1 MKINKKFLQV
11 IAAFQI
17 LFFHLWAPLTST
29 QIEQFILKTAY
40 VGVDM
45 FFFLSA
51 YSLAGREI
59 DYVPFLKDR
68 VLKMYAKFAFFV
80 LIMALFTKSYGV
92 IRAVKSLTLI
102 EFFQKGGGA
111 FLWFIPAILIFYML
125 YPLFLKWNSRLKVL
139 WVLLIW
145 IALSVISEY
154 AFSYTAVFIFTNRIP
169 VILTGY
175 LFKTYCNEKL
185 DEANNNDIACD
196 EQRNTAKRNNTSSYV
211 ECEIDKHSGTNIQFL
226 RRSWIVLILIGTL
239 LLYMYGFKVR
249 LNFPI
254 KDMFYVLAIP
264 TVLGLAI
271 LSGHIKKSALIDAL
285 GSLTLELYAVQMIFG
300 QKILISF
307 YNLFE
312 KNALLTNL
320 AVTFVM
326 FLMAF
331 VLSKLTGVIDKKRA
345 IV

>member
-1 MKINKKFLQV
+1 MTINKKFLQV

-68 VLKMYAKFAFFV
+68 VLKLYAKFAFFT
-80 LIMALFTKSYGV
+80 LIMALFSKSFGV
-92 IRAVKSLTLI
+92 IRVVKSLTII

-111 FLWFIPAILIFYML
+111 FLWFIPAILILYII
-125 YPLFLKWNSRLKVL
+125 YPLFLKWNSRFKVI

-145 IALSVISEY
+145 LIAGVFSEHVL
-154 AFSYTAVFIFTNRIP
+154 SYTTVFIFTNRIP
-169 VILTGY
+169 VILAGY
-175 LFKTYCNEKL
+175 LFKTYCTH
-185 DEANNNDIACD
+185 NNN
-196 EQRNTAKRNNTSSYV
+196 
-211 ECEIDKHSGTNIQFL
+211 L
-226 RRSWIVLILIGTL
+226 RRSFIVLIPLGVL
-239 LLYMYGFKVR
+239 LLHMYGFKVR

-264 TVLGLAI
+264 TVLGLVT
-271 LSGHIKKSALIDAL
+271 LSSYVKKYAVTESL
-285 GSLTLELYAVQMIFG
+285 GSITLELYAVQMIFG
-300 QKILISF
+300 QRILMWA
-307 YNLFE
+307 YNVFN
-312 KNALLTNL
+312 KNALLTNI
-320 AVTFVM
+320 FV
-326 FLMAF
+326 
-331 VLSKLTGVIDKKRA
+331 TGVMLLLAYIISYVIKRCERL
-345 IV
+345 IIK

>member
-1 MKINKKFLQV
+1 MTINKKFLQV

-68 VLKMYAKFAFFV
+68 VLKLYAKFAFFV
-80 LIMALFTKSYGV
+80 LIMALFSKSFGV
-92 IRAVKSLTLI
+92 IRAVKSLTFI

-111 FLWFIPAILIFYML
+111 FLWFIPAILILYII
-125 YPLFLKWNSRLKVL
+125 YPLFLKWNSRFKVI

-145 IALSVISEY
+145 LTGSVFAEHVL
-154 AFSYTAVFIFTNRIP
+154 SYTAVFIFTNRIP
-169 VILTGY
+169 VILAGY
-175 LFKTYCNEKL
+175 LFKTYCTK
-185 DEANNNDIACD
+185 NNN
-196 EQRNTAKRNNTSSYV
+196 
-211 ECEIDKHSGTNIQFL
+211 L
-226 RRSWIVLILIGTL
+226 RRSFIVLIPLGVL

-264 TVLGLAI
+264 SVLGLVT
-271 LSGHIKKSALIDAL
+271 LSSYVKKYAVTESL
-285 GSLTLELYAVQMIFG
+285 GSITLELYAVQMIFG
-300 QKILISF
+300 QQILIWA
-307 YNLFE
+307 YNVFN
-312 KNALLTNL
+312 KNALLTNI
-320 AVTFVM
+320 FV
-326 FLMAF
+326 
-331 VLSKLTGVIDKKRA
+331 TGVMLLLAYIISYVIKRGERL
-345 IV
+345 IIK

>member
-1 MKINKKFLQV
+1 MTINKKFLQV

-68 VLKMYAKFAFFV
+68 VLKLYAKFAFFV
-80 LIMALFTKSYGV
+80 LIMALFSKSFGV
-92 IRAVKSLTLI
+92 IRAVKSLTFI

-111 FLWFIPAILIFYML
+111 FLWFIPAIFILYII
-125 YPLFLKWNSRLKVL
+125 YPLFLKWNSRLKVI

-145 IALSVISEY
+145 LVAGVFSEHVL
-154 AFSYTAVFIFTNRIP
+154 SYTAVFIFTNRIP
-169 VILTGY
+169 VILAGY
-175 LFKTYCNEKL
+175 LFKTYCTE
-185 DEANNNDIACD
+185 NNNL
-196 EQRNTAKRNNTSSYV
+196 R
-211 ECEIDKHSGTNIQFL
+211 HSF
-226 RRSWIVLILIGTL
+226 IVLIPLGAL

-264 TVLGLAI
+264 SVIGLVM
-271 LSGHIKKSALIDAL
+271 LSSYVKKCAVTDSL
-285 GSLTLELYAVQMIFG
+285 GSITLELYAVQMIFG
-300 QKILISF
+300 QRILMWA
-307 YNLFE
+307 YNVFN
-312 KNALLTNL
+312 KNALLTNI
-320 AVTFVM
+320 FV
-326 FLMAF
+326 
-331 VLSKLTGVIDKKRA
+331 TGVMLLLAYIISYVIKRGERL
-345 IV
+345 IIK

>member
-1 MKINKKFLQV
+1 MTINKKFLQV

-68 VLKMYAKFAFFV
+68 VLKLYAKFAFFT
-80 LIMALFTKSYGV
+80 LIMALLSKSFGV
-92 IRAVKSLTLI
+92 IRAVKSLTFI

-111 FLWFIPAILIFYML
+111 FLWFIPAILILYII
-125 YPLFLKWNSRLKVL
+125 YPLFLKWNSRFKVI

-145 IALSVISEY
+145 LTGSVFAEHVL
-154 AFSYTAVFIFTNRIP
+154 SYTAVFIFTNRIP
-169 VILTGY
+169 VILAGY
-175 LFKTYCNEKL
+175 LFKTYCTK
-185 DEANNNDIACD
+185 NNN
-196 EQRNTAKRNNTSSYV
+196 
-211 ECEIDKHSGTNIQFL
+211 L
-226 RRSWIVLILIGTL
+226 RRSFIVLIPLGAL
-239 LLYMYGFKVR
+239 LLHMYGFKVR

-264 TVLGLAI
+264 TVLGLVT
-271 LSGHIKKSALIDAL
+271 LSSYVKKYAVTESL
-285 GSLTLELYAVQMIFG
+285 GSITLELYAVQMIFG
-300 QKILISF
+300 QRILIWA
-307 YNLFE
+307 YNVFN
-312 KNALLTNL
+312 KNALLTNI
-320 AVTFVM
+320 FV
-326 FLMAF
+326 
-331 VLSKLTGVIDKKRA
+331 TGVMLLLAYIISHVIKRGERL
-345 IV
+345 IIK

>member
-1 MKINKKFLQV
+1 MTINKKFLQV

-68 VLKMYAKFAFFV
+68 VLKLYAKFAFFV
-80 LIMALFTKSYGV
+80 LIMALFSKSFGV
-92 IRAVKSLTLI
+92 IRAVKSLTFI

-111 FLWFIPAILIFYML
+111 FLWFIPAILILYII
-125 YPLFLKWNSRLKVL
+125 YPLFLKWNSRFKVI

-145 IALSVISEY
+145 LIAGVFSEHVL
-154 AFSYTAVFIFTNRIP
+154 SYTAVFIFTNRIP
-169 VILTGY
+169 VILAGY
-175 LFKTYCNEKL
+175 LFKTYCTGNC
-185 DEANNNDIACD
+185 DAIMSDNNKMN
-196 EQRNTAKRNNTSSYV
+196 RT
-211 ECEIDKHSGTNIQFL
+211 IQIL
-226 RRSWIVLILIGTL
+226 RRSWILLIPLGAL

-264 TVLGLAI
+264 SVIGLVM
-271 LSGHIKKSALIDAL
+271 LSSYVKKYAVTESL
-285 GSLTLELYAVQMIFG
+285 GSITLELYAVQMIFG
-300 QKILISF
+300 QRILIWA
-307 YNLFE
+307 YNMFN
-312 KNALLTNL
+312 KNALLTDVFVTVVMLLL
-320 AVTFVM
+320 AYII
-326 FLMAF
+326 
-331 VLSKLTGVIDKKRA
+331 SYVIKRGERL
-345 IV
+345 IIK

>member
-1 MKINKKFLQV
+1 MTINKKFLQV

-68 VLKMYAKFAFFV
+68 VLKLYAKFAFFV
-80 LIMALFTKSYGV
+80 LIMALFSKSFGV
-92 IRAVKSLTLI
+92 IRAVKSLTFI

-111 FLWFIPAILIFYML
+111 FLWFIPAILIFYAV
-125 YPLFLKWNSRLKVL
+125 YPLFLKWNSRLKVI

-145 IALSVISEY
+145 LTGSVFAEHVL
-154 AFSYTAVFIFTNRIP
+154 SYTAVFIFTNRIP
-169 VILTGY
+169 VILAGY
-175 LFKTYCNEKL
+175 LFKTYCTK
-185 DEANNNDIACD
+185 NNN
-196 EQRNTAKRNNTSSYV
+196 
-211 ECEIDKHSGTNIQFL
+211 L
-226 RRSWIVLILIGTL
+226 RRSFIVLIPLGVL

-264 TVLGLAI
+264 SVLGLVT
-271 LSGHIKKSALIDAL
+271 LSSYVKKYAVTESL
-285 GSLTLELYAVQMIFG
+285 GSITLELYAVQMIFG
-300 QKILISF
+300 QRILIF
-307 YNLFE
+307 AYNIFN
-312 KNALLTNL
+312 KNALLTNI
-320 AVTFVM
+320 FV
-326 FLMAF
+326 
-331 VLSKLTGVIDKKRA
+331 TGVMLLLTYIISYVIKRGERL
-345 IV
+345 IIK

>member
-1 MKINKKFLQV
+1 MTINKKFLQV

-68 VLKMYAKFAFFV
+68 VLKLYAKFAFFV
-80 LIMALFTKSYGV
+80 LIMALFSKSFGV
-92 IRAVKSLTLI
+92 IRAVKSLMFI

-111 FLWFIPAILIFYML
+111 FLWFIPAILIFYAV
-125 YPLFLKWNSRLKVL
+125 YPLFLRWNSRLKVI

-145 IALSVISEY
+145 LTGSVFAEHVL
-154 AFSYTAVFIFTNRIP
+154 SYTAVFIFTNRIP
-169 VILTGY
+169 VILAGY
-175 LFKTYCNEKL
+175 LFKTYCTH
-185 DEANNNDIACD
+185 NNN
-196 EQRNTAKRNNTSSYV
+196 
-211 ECEIDKHSGTNIQFL
+211 L
-226 RRSWIVLILIGTL
+226 RRSFIVLIPLGAL

-264 TVLGLAI
+264 SVLGLVT
-271 LSGHIKKSALIDAL
+271 LSSYVKKYALLDSL
-285 GSLTLELYAVQMIFG
+285 GSITLELYAVQMIFG
-300 QKILISF
+300 QRILIWA
-307 YNLFE
+307 YNVFN
-312 KNALLTNL
+312 KNALLTNI
-320 AVTFVM
+320 FV
-326 FLMAF
+326 
-331 VLSKLTGVIDKKRA
+331 TGVMLLLAYIISYVIKRGERL
-345 IV
+345 IIK

>member
-1 MKINKKFLQV
+1 MTINKKFLQV

-68 VLKMYAKFAFFV
+68 VLKLYAKFAFFT
-80 LIMALFTKSYGV
+80 LIMALFSKSFGV
-92 IRAVKSLTLI
+92 IRVVKSLTLI

-111 FLWFIPAILIFYML
+111 FLWFIPAILILYII
-125 YPLFLKWNSRLKVL
+125 YPLFLKWNSRFKVI

-145 IALSVISEY
+145 LIAGVFSEHVL
-154 AFSYTAVFIFTNRIP
+154 SYTTVFIFTNRIP
-169 VILTGY
+169 VILAGY
-175 LFKTYCNEKL
+175 LFKTYCTH
-185 DEANNNDIACD
+185 NNN
-196 EQRNTAKRNNTSSYV
+196 
-211 ECEIDKHSGTNIQFL
+211 L
-226 RRSWIVLILIGTL
+226 RRSFIVLIPLGVL
-239 LLYMYGFKVR
+239 LLHMYGFKVR

-264 TVLGLAI
+264 TVLGLVT
-271 LSGHIKKSALIDAL
+271 LSSYVKKYAVTESL
-285 GSLTLELYAVQMIFG
+285 GSITLELYAVQMIFG
-300 QKILISF
+300 QRILMWA
-307 YNLFE
+307 YNVFN
-312 KNALLTNL
+312 KNALLTNI
-320 AVTFVM
+320 FV
-326 FLMAF
+326 
-331 VLSKLTGVIDKKRA
+331 TGVMLLLAYIISYVIKRCERL
-345 IV
+345 IIK

>member
-1 MKINKKFLQV
+1 MTINKKFLQV

-68 VLKMYAKFAFFV
+68 VLKLYAKFAFFV
-80 LIMALFTKSYGV
+80 LIMALFSKSFGV
-92 IRAVKSLTLI
+92 IRAVKSLTFI

-111 FLWFIPAILIFYML
+111 FLWFIPAILIFYAV
-125 YPLFLKWNSRLKVL
+125 YPLFLKWNSRFKVI

-145 IALSVISEY
+145 LTGSVFAEHVL
-154 AFSYTAVFIFTNRIP
+154 SYTAVFIFTNRIP
-169 VILTGY
+169 VILAGY
-175 LFKTYCNEKL
+175 LFKTYCTK
-185 DEANNNDIACD
+185 NNN
-196 EQRNTAKRNNTSSYV
+196 
-211 ECEIDKHSGTNIQFL
+211 L
-226 RRSWIVLILIGTL
+226 RRSFIVLIPLGVL

-264 TVLGLAI
+264 SVLGLVT
-271 LSGHIKKSALIDAL
+271 LSSYVKKYAVTESL
-285 GSLTLELYAVQMIFG
+285 GSITLELYAVQMIFG
-300 QKILISF
+300 QRILIWA
-307 YNLFE
+307 YNVFN
-312 KNALLTNL
+312 KNALLTNI
-320 AVTFVM
+320 FV
-326 FLMAF
+326 
-331 VLSKLTGVIDKKRA
+331 TGVMLLLAYIISYVIKRGERL
-345 IV
+345 IIK

>member
-1 MKINKKFLQV
+1 MTINKKFLQV

-68 VLKMYAKFAFFV
+68 VLKLYAKFAFFT
-80 LIMALFTKSYGV
+80 LIMALFSKSFGV
-92 IRAVKSLTLI
+92 IRVVKSLTLI

-111 FLWFIPAILIFYML
+111 FLWFIPAILILYII
-125 YPLFLKWNSRLKVL
+125 YPLFLKWNSRFKVI

-145 IALSVISEY
+145 LIAGVFSEHVL
-154 AFSYTAVFIFTNRIP
+154 SYTTVFIFTNRIP
-169 VILTGY
+169 VILAGY
-175 LFKTYCNEKL
+175 LFKTYCTGNR
-185 DEANNNDIACD
+185 DAIMPDNNKMN
-196 EQRNTAKRNNTSSYV
+196 RT
-211 ECEIDKHSGTNIQFL
+211 IQIL
-226 RRSWIVLILIGTL
+226 RRSWILLIPLGVL

-264 TVLGLAI
+264 TVLGLVT
-271 LSGHIKKSALIDAL
+271 LSSYVKKYAVTESL
-285 GSLTLELYAVQMIFG
+285 GSITLELYAVQMIFG
-300 QKILISF
+300 QRILMWA
-307 YNLFE
+307 YNVFN
-312 KNALLTNL
+312 KNALLTNI
-320 AVTFVM
+320 FV
-326 FLMAF
+326 
-331 VLSKLTGVIDKKRA
+331 TGVMLLLAYIISYVIKRCERL
-345 IV
+345 IIK

>member
-1 MKINKKFLQV
+1 MTINKKFLQV

-68 VLKMYAKFAFFV
+68 VLKLYAKFAFFV
-80 LIMALFTKSYGV
+80 LIMALFSKSFGV
-92 IRAVKSLTLI
+92 IRVVKSLTLI

-111 FLWFIPAILIFYML
+111 FLWFIPAILILYII
-125 YPLFLKWNSRLKVL
+125 YPLFLKWNSRLKVI

-145 IALSVISEY
+145 LTGSVFAEHVL
-154 AFSYTAVFIFTNRIP
+154 SYTAVFIFTNRIP
-169 VILTGY
+169 VILAGY
-175 LFKTYCNEKL
+175 LFKTYCTK
-185 DEANNNDIACD
+185 NNN
-196 EQRNTAKRNNTSSYV
+196 
-211 ECEIDKHSGTNIQFL
+211 L
-226 RRSWIVLILIGTL
+226 RRSFIVLIPLGVL
-239 LLYMYGFKVR
+239 LLHMYGFKVR

-264 TVLGLAI
+264 TVLGLVT
-271 LSGHIKKSALIDAL
+271 LSSYVKKYAVTESL
-285 GSLTLELYAVQMIFG
+285 GSITLELYAVQMIFG
-300 QKILISF
+300 QRILIWA
-307 YNLFE
+307 YNVFN
-312 KNALLTNL
+312 KNALLTNIFVT
-320 AVTFVM
+320 AVMIVAAYIVSYVM
-326 FLMAF
+326 KMP
-331 VLSKLTGVIDKKRA
+331 KRL
-345 IV
+345 IIK

>member
-1 MKINKKFLQV
+1 MTINKKFLQV

-68 VLKMYAKFAFFV
+68 VLKLYAKFAFFV
-80 LIMALFTKSYGV
+80 LIMALFSKSFGV
-92 IRAVKSLTLI
+92 IRAVKSLTFI

-111 FLWFIPAILIFYML
+111 FLWFIPAILILYII
-125 YPLFLKWNSRLKVL
+125 YPLFLKWNSRFKVI

-145 IALSVISEY
+145 LTGSVFAEHVL
-154 AFSYTAVFIFTNRIP
+154 SYTAVFIFTNRIP
-169 VILTGY
+169 VILAGY
-175 LFKTYCNEKL
+175 LFKTYCTGNR
-185 DEANNNDIACD
+185 DAIMPDNNKMN
-196 EQRNTAKRNNTSSYV
+196 RT
-211 ECEIDKHSGTNIQFL
+211 IQIL
-226 RRSWIVLILIGTL
+226 RRSWVVLIPLGVL
-239 LLYMYGFKVR
+239 LLHMYGFNVR

-264 TVLGLAI
+264 TVLGLVT
-271 LSGHIKKSALIDAL
+271 LSSYVKEYAVTESL
-285 GSLTLELYAVQMIFG
+285 GSITLELYAVQMIFG
-300 QKILISF
+300 QRILIWA
-307 YNLFE
+307 YNVFN
-312 KNALLTNL
+312 KNALLTNI
-320 AVTFVM
+320 FV
-326 FLMAF
+326 
-331 VLSKLTGVIDKKRA
+331 TGVMLLVAYIISYVIKRGERL
-345 IV
+345 IIK

>member
-1 MKINKKFLQV
+1 MTINKKFLQV

-68 VLKMYAKFAFFV
+68 VLKLYAKFAFFV
-80 LIMALFTKSYGV
+80 LIMALFSKSFGV
-92 IRAVKSLTLI
+92 IRAVKSLTFI

-111 FLWFIPAILIFYML
+111 FLWFIPAILILYII
-125 YPLFLKWNSRLKVL
+125 YPLFLKWNSRFKVI

-145 IALSVISEY
+145 LIAGVFSEHVL
-154 AFSYTAVFIFTNRIP
+154 SYTAVFIFTNRIP
-169 VILTGY
+169 VILAGY
-175 LFKTYCNEKL
+175 LFKTYCTK
-185 DEANNNDIACD
+185 NNN
-196 EQRNTAKRNNTSSYV
+196 
-211 ECEIDKHSGTNIQFL
+211 L
-226 RRSWIVLILIGTL
+226 RRSFIVLIPLGVL

-264 TVLGLAI
+264 SVLGLVT
-271 LSGHIKKSALIDAL
+271 LSSYVKKYAVTESL
-285 GSLTLELYAVQMIFG
+285 GSITLELYAVQMIFG
-300 QKILISF
+300 QRILIF
-307 YNLFE
+307 AYNIFN
-312 KNALLTNL
+312 KNALLTNI
-320 AVTFVM
+320 FV
-326 FLMAF
+326 
-331 VLSKLTGVIDKKRA
+331 TGVMLLLTYIISYVIKRGERL
-345 IV
+345 IIK

>member
-1 MKINKKFLQV
+1 MTINKKFLQV

-68 VLKMYAKFAFFV
+68 VLKLYAKFAFFT
-80 LIMALFTKSYGV
+80 LIMALFSKSFGV
-92 IRAVKSLTLI
+92 IRVVKSLTLI

-111 FLWFIPAILIFYML
+111 FLWFIPAILILYII
-125 YPLFLKWNSRLKVL
+125 YPLFLKWNSRFKVI

-145 IALSVISEY
+145 LIAGVFSEHVL
-154 AFSYTAVFIFTNRIP
+154 SYTTVFIFTNRIP
-169 VILTGY
+169 VILAGY
-175 LFKTYCNEKL
+175 LFKTYCTH
-185 DEANNNDIACD
+185 NNN
-196 EQRNTAKRNNTSSYV
+196 
-211 ECEIDKHSGTNIQFL
+211 L
-226 RRSWIVLILIGTL
+226 RRSFIVLIPLGVL
-239 LLYMYGFKVR
+239 LLHMYGFKVR

-264 TVLGLAI
+264 TVLGLVT
-271 LSGHIKKSALIDAL
+271 LSSYVKKYAVTESL
-285 GSLTLELYAVQMIFG
+285 GSITLEMYAVQMIFG
-300 QKILISF
+300 QRILMWA
-307 YNLFE
+307 YNVFN
-312 KNALLTNL
+312 KNALLTNI
-320 AVTFVM
+320 FV
-326 FLMAF
+326 
-331 VLSKLTGVIDKKRA
+331 TGVMLLLAYIISYVIKRCERL
-345 IV
+345 IIK

>member
-1 MKINKKFLQV
+1 MTINKKFLQV

-68 VLKMYAKFAFFV
+68 VLKLYAKFAFFT
-80 LIMALFTKSYGV
+80 LIMALFSKSFGV
-92 IRAVKSLTLI
+92 IRVVKSLTLI

-111 FLWFIPAILIFYML
+111 FLWFIPAILILYII
-125 YPLFLKWNSRLKVL
+125 YPLFLKWNSRFKVI

-145 IALSVISEY
+145 LIAGVFSEHVL
-154 AFSYTAVFIFTNRIP
+154 SYTTVFIFTNRIP
-169 VILTGY
+169 VILAGY
-175 LFKTYCNEKL
+175 LFKTYCTH
-185 DEANNNDIACD
+185 NNN
-196 EQRNTAKRNNTSSYV
+196 
-211 ECEIDKHSGTNIQFL
+211 L
-226 RRSWIVLILIGTL
+226 RRSFIVLIPLGVL
-239 LLYMYGFKVR
+239 LLHMYGFKVR

-264 TVLGLAI
+264 TVLGLVT
-271 LSGHIKKSALIDAL
+271 LSSYVKKYAVTESL
-285 GSLTLELYAVQMIFG
+285 GSITLELYAVQMIFG
-300 QKILISF
+300 QRILMWA
-307 YNLFE
+307 YNVFN
-312 KNALLTNL
+312 KNALLTNI
-320 AVTFVM
+320 FV
-326 FLMAF
+326 
-331 VLSKLTGVIDKKRA
+331 TGVMLLLAYIISHVIKRGERL
-345 IV
+345 IIK